1 MRALVVGLIDLY
13 RKLISPLFPATCRFS
28 PTCSQYARQAVLKH
42 GVLRGVS
49 LAVARIARC
58 HPWHP
63 GGIDPVP

>member
-1 MRALVVGLIDLY
+1 MRRLVAGLIDLY
-13 RKLISPLFPATCRFS
+13 RRLISPLFPAACRFS

-49 LAVARIARC
+49 LAAARIARC

>member
-1 MRALVVGLIDLY
+1 MRTLVVGLIDLY
-13 RKLISPLFPATCRFS
+13 RKLISPLVPAACRFS

-49 LAVARIARC
+49 LAAARIARC